1 MEFIEAD
8 EYTQEIFNPYGM
20 KPYDAILMI
29 RTSTIDG
36 YAPYDLT
43 ILQGE
48 PSSAHGNHYMVA
60 HGSFVEPLIFEHVE
74 DAKKY
79 IVQWYLD
86 NRGKMYVNR

>member
-1 MEFIEAD
+1 MEFIKAD
-8 EYTQEIFNPYGM
+8 GYTQYIFNPHSM
-20 KPYDAILMI
+20 KPYDAILSI

-48 PSSAHGNHYMVA
+48 PSSAHGNHYMAA
-60 HGSFVEPLIFEHVE
+60 HGIVVEPLIFEHVE

-86 NRGKMYVNR
+86 NRGKMYVAN